1 MIKNYFLLFF
11 RNLKRQK
18 LFTFINI
25 LGLTISMA
33 STLLIFLYVQ
43 NELSYDR
50 FHKNAGRIYRVN
62 QTFIWGEGND
72 NQFASTGPGV
82 AYAVREEL
90 PEVEVV
96 TSIHTPGNF
105 LISYTNEAKELI
117 SFDQENILAV
127 DSNFFKMFN
136 FPMVKGNPETALI
149 QAQTMV
155 MTESTA
161 KKYFGS
167 VNPVGKLVRVGEGDK
182 QQSYEITG
190 VVKDAP
196 TNSYIQFDVLMS
208 MNSFPIIKK
217 MNWSWVWTQLETFI
231 LLDNRANIEDTRAK
245 LALIPR
251 KHAEFTLRRV
261 MNMSYDEYVKSGK
274 KWELFLQPLTSI
286 HLPSGTVY
294 NRLNDVGNIK
304 IVYSLAGAG
313 LFIILLSCVNFM
325 NLSTAQF
332 TRRVKEASIRKIM
345 GLGRR
350 ELSLGYFVEA
360 LIFCFIA
367 LLLGLALTELLLP
380 GFNLITGKSLGIH
393 LFNNPSLS
401 IALVCLVA
409 AMSLLSGSYPA
420 IFLSAFNPAEAVK
433 GKIKIGSQGKSF
445 RNALVVFQFG
455 VSIVLLICTAVVFQQ
470 LNYFS
475 EKNLG
480 FDKENLL
487 VLNHVE
493 RVNDRESLANS
504 AKNLPGVLNVSWCS
518 SVPPRLWGGDKFTAE
533 DMPDKPF
540 PLNFTTAD
548 ENYISTLGIKM
559 RFGRNFQA
567 NTPADQ
573 DRVILNETAVKR
585 IGWDLNESVIGKKLE
600 YQGAK
605 FEVIGVV
612 QDFNFWSLQ
621 APIES
626 MGIFN
631 VKTMNLSG
639 IGNKEFLVLK
649 VAGQRSEAWAATLSQ
664 LHKLWK
670 EKAGDSPYGYEFV
683 DQTFAE
689 TFKSQQQFGN
699 MLTVTAV
706 LAIIIA
712 GLGLLGMIIYTLEQR
727 TKEIGIRKVSGAST
741 WNILVL
747 ISQGYTRLIL
757 IAFIV
762 AAPLSYWI
770 MLQWLQDFPFRI
782 TPSPF
787 IYVGVG
793 MGTLLTAIII
803 TSYHSVKAALTNPV
817 EVLRDE

>member
-1 MIKNYFLLFF
+1 
-11 RNLKRQK
+11 
-18 LFTFINI
+18 
-25 LGLTISMA
+25 
-33 STLLIFLYVQ
+33 
-43 NELSYDR
+43 
-50 FHKNAGRIYRVN
+50 
-62 QTFIWGEGND
+62 
-72 NQFASTGPGV
+72 
-82 AYAVREEL
+82 
-90 PEVEVV
+90 
-96 TSIHTPGNF
+96 
-105 LISYTNEAKELI
+105 
-117 SFDQENILAV
+117 
-127 DSNFFKMFN
+127 
-136 FPMVKGNPETALI
+136 
-149 QAQTMV
+149 
-155 MTESTA
+155 
-161 KKYFGS
+161 
-167 VNPVGKLVRVGEGDK
+167 
-182 QQSYEITG
+182 
-190 VVKDAP
+190 
-196 TNSYIQFDVLMS
+196 
-208 MNSFPIIKK
+208 
-217 MNWSWVWTQLETFI
+217 
-231 LLDNRANIEDTRAK
+231 
-245 LALIPR
+245 
-251 KHAEFTLRRV
+251 
-261 MNMSYDEYVKSGK
+261 
-274 KWELFLQPLTSI
+274 
-286 HLPSGTVY
+286 
-294 NRLNDVGNIK
+294 
-304 IVYSLAGAG
+304 
-313 LFIILLSCVNFM
+313 
-325 NLSTAQF
+325 
-332 TRRVKEASIRKIM
+332 
-345 GLGRR
+345 
-350 ELSLGYFVEA
+350 
-360 LIFCFIA
+360 

-380 GFNLITGKSLGIH
+380 GFNLITGKSLSIR
-393 LFNNPSLS
+393 LFNNPFLS

-409 AMSLLSGSYPA
+409 AMTLLSGSYPA
-420 IFLSAFNPAEAVK
+420 LFLSAFNPAEAIK

-455 VSIVLLICTAVVFQQ
+455 VSIVLILCTAIVFQQ

-475 EKNLG
+475 EKNMG

-493 RVNDRESLANS
+493 RVNDPESFANS

-518 SVPPRLWGGDKFTAE
+518 SVPPRLWGGDKFTTE

-548 ENYISTLGIKM
+548 ENYIPVLGIRM
-559 RFGRNFQA
+559 RFGRNFQT
-567 NTPADQ
+567 NTAADR
-573 DRVILNETAVKR
+573 DRVMLNETAVKR

-612 QDFNFWSLQ
+612 ADFNFWSLQ

-631 VKTMNLSG
+631 VKTTNLSG
-639 IGNKEFLVLK
+639 VGDKEFLVFK
-649 VAGQRSEAWAATLSQ
+649 VAAQRSEAWAATLSHLQ
-664 LHKLWK
+664 KLWK

-683 DQTFAE
+683 DQTFAA
-689 TFKSQQQFGN
+689 TFKSQQQFGS